1 MQTITKLFVCAQ
13 ASTASDNRAHT
24 ENLLGLP
31 EIPRF
36 VHETCLFKGMIAAAK
51 HVF

>member
-1 MQTITKLFVCAQ
+1 MQEIAKLFVCAQ
-13 ASTASDNRAHT
+13 ASDNRALT

-51 HVF
+51 HIF

>member
-1 MQTITKLFVCAQ
+1 MKTITKLFVCAQ
-13 ASTASDNRAHT
+13 ASDNRALT

-36 VHETCLFKGMIAAAK
+36 VHETSLFKGMIAAAK